1 MARQADEAREAD
13 RLGVHD
19 VTIEPSRAE
28 ELLDYGDLW
37 WVDLRD
43 SATLLAEGM
52 PAVVGALGAPPIYVC
67 ADGRASAERA
77 LEDRRRGDV
86 AWSLA
91 GGVQAWR
98 RAGLPW
104 TDVS

>member
-1 MARQADEAREAD
+1 MARRGTAEEEREP
-13 RLGVHD
+13 LGVHD
-19 VTIEPSRAE
+19 VTIEPARAE

-43 SATLLAEGM
+43 HAALVAEGM
-52 PAVVGALGAPPIYVC
+52 PAVVGALGAPPLYVC
-67 ADGRASAERA
+67 PEGRVSAERA
-77 LEDRRRGDV
+77 LADRRRGDV
-86 AWSLA
+86 AWALA